1 MTVTPVANWESAWR
15 KCAISN
21 SGASAW
27 EVEESI
33 TGLKALNRANYAENR
48 PSMRRAVFFYVESAG
63 LIHCLPSMIACSS
76 SLSPPT
82 SPPGSLFDLLAQYAR
97 SRQEAIACASRYR
110 MASYRKIW
118 SRIERATA
126 RLQGEWLVAPGDVVA
141 YCGQGHP
148 DALVLYLALVR
159 CGARLWPLE
168 HPDGRIALADHAAG
182 LPLKMVLFDD
192 DGPQPRGVSTALPL
206 STLIGSHCPHE
217 ARAVPFD
224 PAVPSLL
231 RIDAAG
237 QSSQQS
243 LLQLQA
249 ARPSG
254 LHEVHASL
262 FDQDVLGRVVL
273 PTLAAGET
281 LVFL

>member
-1 MTVTPVANWESAWR
+1 M
-15 KCAISN
+15 
-21 SGASAW
+21 
-27 EVEESI
+27 
-33 TGLKALNRANYAENR
+33 
-48 PSMRRAVFFYVESAG
+48 
-63 LIHCLPSMIACSS
+63 IHCSS
-76 SLSPPT
+76 SLSPPP
-82 SPPGSLFDLLAQYAR
+82 SPLQPGSLFDLLAHSAR
-97 SRQEAIACASRYR
+97 SQQDAIACASRYR
-110 MASYRKIW
+110 MATYRKIW
-118 SRIERATA
+118 SRIERAVA

-168 HPDGRIALADHAAG
+168 HPDGRAALADHAAG

-192 DGPQPRGVSTALPL
+192 DGPQPEVLATALPL
-206 STLIGSHCPHE
+206 STLIGSHCPHQ

-231 RIDAAG
+231 AIDAHGHA
-237 QSSQQS
+237 SQRS

-254 LHEVHASL
+254 LQEVHGSL
-262 FDQDVLGRVVL
+262 FDQDVLGPVVL
-273 PTLAAGET
+273 PTLAAGKT
-281 LVFL
+281 LVFR

>member
-1 MTVTPVANWESAWR
+1 
-15 KCAISN
+15 
-21 SGASAW
+21 
-27 EVEESI
+27 
-33 TGLKALNRANYAENR
+33 
-48 PSMRRAVFFYVESAG
+48 
-63 LIHCLPSMIACSS
+63 MIACPS
-76 SLSPPT
+76 SLSPSPQ
-82 SPPGSLFDLLAQYAR
+82 PPGSLFDLLAQYAR
-97 SRQEAIACASRYR
+97 RQPATIACASRYR

-126 RLQGEWLVAPGDVVA
+126 RLQGEWQVTPGDVVA

-168 HPDGRIALADHAAG
+168 HPDAPVVLADHGAG

-192 DGPQPRGVSTALPL
+192 DGAQPRTSATALPL

-217 ARAVPFD
+217 ARAVAFD

-231 RIDAAG
+231 AIG
-237 QSSQQS
+237 EGGEFSQHS

-249 ARPSG
+249 AAPSG
-254 LHEVHASL
+254 LHEVHRRL
-262 FDQDVLGRVVL
+262 FDQDVLGPVVL
-273 PTLAAGET
+273 PTLAAGKT
-281 LVFL
+281 LVFP

>member
-1 MTVTPVANWESAWR
+1 
-15 KCAISN
+15 
-21 SGASAW
+21 
-27 EVEESI
+27 
-33 TGLKALNRANYAENR
+33 
-48 PSMRRAVFFYVESAG
+48 
-63 LIHCLPSMIACSS
+63 MIACPP
-76 SLSPPT
+76 SLPPSPL
-82 SPPGSLFDLLAQYAR
+82 PPGSLFELLAQYAR
-97 SRQEAIACASRYR
+97 SQPAAIACASRYR

-126 RLQGEWLVAPGDVVA
+126 RLQGEWQVTPGDVVA

-168 HPDGRIALADHAAG
+168 HPGGPAVLADHAAG

-192 DGPQPRGVSTALPL
+192 DGPQPRAVATALPL

-217 ARAVPFD
+217 ARALSFD

-231 RIDAAG
+231 AMDTDGKFI
-237 QSSQQS
+237 QYS

-249 ARPSG
+249 ALPSG
-254 LHEVHASL
+254 LQEVHGRL
-262 FDQDVLGRVVL
+262 FDQDVLGPVVL
-273 PTLAAGET
+273 ATLAAGKT
-281 LVFL
+281 LVFR

>member
-1 MTVTPVANWESAWR
+1 
-15 KCAISN
+15 
-21 SGASAW
+21 
-27 EVEESI
+27 
-33 TGLKALNRANYAENR
+33 LQ
-48 PSMRRAVFFYVESAG
+48 
-63 LIHCLPSMIACSS
+63 
-76 SLSPPT
+76 
-82 SPPGSLFDLLAQYAR
+82 PGSLFDPLAQYAR
-97 SRQEAIACASRYR
+97 SQPDAIACASRYR

-168 HPDGRIALADHAAG
+168 HLDGRAALADHAAG

-192 DGPQPRGVSTALPL
+192 DGPQPRTPTTALPL

-224 PAVPSLL
+224 PAAPSLL
-231 RIDAAG
+231 AIDADG
-237 QSSQQS
+237 KFSQQS
-243 LLQLQA
+243 LLQLQGA
-249 ARPSG
+249 TPSG
-254 LHEVHASL
+254 LQEVRHRL
-262 FDQDVLGRVVL
+262 FDHDVLGPVVL
-273 PTLAAGET
+273 PTLAAGKT
-281 LVFL
+281 LVFR

>member
-1 MTVTPVANWESAWR
+1 MGE
-15 KCAISN
+15 
-21 SGASAW
+21 G
-27 EVEESI
+27 I

-48 PSMRRAVFFYVESAG
+48 STMRRTAFFYVESAG
-63 LIHCLPSMIACSS
+63 LIHCLPSMTAFSS
-76 SLSPPT
+76 SLSPST

-97 SRQEAIACASRYR
+97 SQPAAIACASRYR

-126 RLQGEWLVAPGDVVA
+126 RLQGEWQVTSGDVVA

-148 DALVLYLALVR
+148 DALVLYLALLR

-168 HPDGRIALADHAAG
+168 HPDGPVVLADHAAG
-182 LPLKMVLFDD
+182 LPLKIVLFDD
-192 DGPQPRGVSTALPL
+192 DGPQPRKQAMALPL
-206 STLIGSHCPHE
+206 STLIGSHCSHE

-224 PAVPSLL
+224 PAAPSLL
-231 RIDAAG
+231 AIDADG
-237 QSSQQS
+237 KFTHLS

-249 ARPSG
+249 ATPSG
-254 LHEVHASL
+254 LHEVHHRL
-262 FDQDVLGRVVL
+262 FDQDVLAPVVL
-273 PTLAAGET
+273 PTLAAGKT

>member
-1 MTVTPVANWESAWR
+1 
-15 KCAISN
+15 
-21 SGASAW
+21 
-27 EVEESI
+27 VEEGI

-48 PSMRRAVFFYVESAG
+48 PTMRRAVFFYVESAG
-63 LIHCLPSMIACSS
+63 LIHCLPSMIACSP
-76 SLSPPT
+76 SLSS

-97 SRQEAIACASRYR
+97 SQPAAIACASRYR

-126 RLQGEWLVAPGDVVA
+126 RLQGEWQVAPGDVVA

-168 HPDGRIALADHAAG
+168 HPDGPAALADHAAG
-182 LPLKMVLFDD
+182 LPLKIVLFDD
-192 DGPQPRGVSTALPL
+192 DGPQPRAPATALPL
-206 STLIGSHCPHE
+206 STLIGSHCSHE

-231 RIDAAG
+231 AIGAEGNA
-237 QSSQQS
+237 SQFS

-254 LHEVHASL
+254 LQEVHCRL
-262 FDQDVLGRVVL
+262 FDQNVLGPVVL
-273 PTLAAGET
+273 PTLAAGKT